1 MNADMAPEDFRRFG
15 YEAIDWIA
23 AFLAHVRHHPVLPA
37 VTPGEFADSLPAAG
51 PECGETME
59 ALLADFRERVVPATT
74 IWNHPRFFAYFS
86 ISSSG
91 PGILG
96 ELLTA
101 ALDVNGM
108 LWKSSPAATEL
119 EQVALG
125 WLRQWLGL
133 PDNLFG
139 IIYDTASV
147 STMHAIA
154 AARELA
160 FPEVRENGGL
170 TGALLYCSEHVH
182 SSIDKGA
189 IALGI
194 GHRNVRKVPAD
205 SEFRMVP
212 ERLDAM
218 IAEDRAAG
226 GKPFCVVATI
236 GTTSTT
242 SVDPIPDVADIAR
255 RHGLWLHVDAAYGGP
270 AAIVPEMQPLFAGW
284 ERADSIVVNPHKWLF
299 TPTDISVFYT
309 RRPDILRRAFS
320 LVPEYLKTAEDSRA
334 VNLMDYGVQLGRRFR
349 ALKLWFVLRYFGRQ
363 GIVSILRDHMAMA
376 REFAGWVRAD
386 ERFEVAAPVPF
397 SLVCFRKRGP
407 DEPNRAIMDAVNATG
422 KAFLSHTVLNGR
434 FVLRLAIG
442 NIRTTRDDLRLT
454 WELVKNVAA
463 AIEESGARRQESE

>member
-1 MNADMAPEDFRRFG
+1 MTHDMPPEDFRRFG

-23 AFLAHVRHHPVLPA
+23 DFLANTRDYRVLPD
-37 VTPGEFADSLPAAG
+37 VKPGALTDALPSAG
-51 PECGETME
+51 PERGEPME
-59 ALLADFRERVVPATT
+59 SLLREFREQIVPATT

-86 ISSSG
+86 ISASG

-133 PDNLFG
+133 PDDFFG

-147 STMHAIA
+147 SSMHAIA
-154 AARELA
+154 AARELK

-170 TGALLYCSEHVH
+170 TGAVMYCSEHAH

-194 GHRNVRKVPAD
+194 GHKNVRKVPVDA
-205 SEFRMVP
+205 EVRMMP
-212 ERLDAM
+212 ATLEQM
-218 IAEDRAAG
+218 IVEDRAAG
-226 GKPFCVVATI
+226 RKPFCLVATT

-242 SVDPIPDVADIAR
+242 SVDPVAAFADIAG
-255 RHGLWLHVDAAYGGP
+255 RHGLWLHVDAAYGGS
-270 AAIVPEMQPLFAGW
+270 AAVVQEMQPLFAGW
-284 ERADSIVVNPHKWLF
+284 ERADSIVMNPHKWLF

-309 RRPDILRRAFS
+309 RRPEILRRAFS
-320 LVPEYLKTAEDSRA
+320 LVPEYLKTAEDPRA

-349 ALKLWFVLRYFGRQ
+349 ALKLWFVLRYFGHE
-363 GIVSILRDHMAMA
+363 GIAAILRDHIAMA
-376 REFAGWVRAD
+376 QEFAGWVRSD
-386 ERFEVAAPVPF
+386 ERFEVVAPVPF
-397 SLVCFRKRGP
+397 SLVCFRRRGP
-407 DEPNRAIMDAVNATG
+407 DEPNRAIMEAVNATG
-422 KAFLSHTVLNGR
+422 QAFLSHTVMNGK
-434 FVLRLAIG
+434 FALRLAIG
-442 NIRTTRDDLRLT
+442 NIRTTRDDLQLT
-454 WELVKNVAA
+454 WDLIRKFAA
-463 AIEESGARRQESE
+463 EGLISS